1 MGGEM
6 KDPWKGLLAEYEP
19 LIGRYFKDRFDNTH
33 KFFGL
38 VHGRYDYYYGMYS
51 IKHGT
56 TCLLSCVGSL
66 KTHGYELTE
75 MYDHTYAN

>member
-1 MGGEM
+1 M
-6 KDPWKGLLAEYEP
+6 KNATNVGNIGARKKSGNMK
-19 LIGRYFKDRFDNTH
+19 GRYFKDRFDNTH

-56 TCLLSCVGSL
+56 TSLLSCVGSL
-66 KTHGYELTE
+66 KTHGYELT
-75 MYDHTYAN
+75 DG